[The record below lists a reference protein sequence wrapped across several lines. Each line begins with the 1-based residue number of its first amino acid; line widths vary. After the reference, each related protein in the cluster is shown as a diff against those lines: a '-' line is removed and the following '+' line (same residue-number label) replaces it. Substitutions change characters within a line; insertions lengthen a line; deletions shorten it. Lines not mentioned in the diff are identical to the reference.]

1 MDDLII
7 ISNALASSIKG
18 IEAQGNLSE
27 FLPELIVEFNL
38 AIYMTHKQL
47 FIDSLEKSY
56 EQASH

>member
-47 FIDSLEKSY
+47 FIDSLEKSFAK
-56 EQASH
+56 ESH